1 MKKHLPISLLILL
14 VVSAIL
20 YLIPNFSITNNGQRY
35 TFINFPS
42 AFDKAYPDLALNFP
56 GQTSNYKISIESKD
70 KIDSPD
76 EWSRSASRDQ
86 KTLEQRLESIV
97 GNDYELRLNND
108 SGKIQF
114 GVTTSD
120 RIYNPTAVTS
130 QNSIFQVYSNT
141 TPSVSTTTGD
151 TTGSEKKLLDFK
163 REDFGFAE
171 VVSAPTQDQSTGQPQ
186 YTVRMPLGLFLGP
199 DKIQLIND
207 NLFSQLSLT
216 TSEAEYNASFD
227 YNQAGVPTH
236 LLVTKIT
243 SKTEAEYLRAF
254 LNTPPYKVEYQKI
267 SENFYVNNTKQVAIL
282 MAIFVLILSGAIIL
296 NRYTIKNLNLNKLLL
311 IIGLLIIY
319 IASLKLFAIPLT
331 ITNLLLMSVIVLFTL
346 FNSRVEY
353 YLTLIG
359 ILLLTKLLGFLPGFD
374 ISTGNL
380 ILIAIFTFLIWLTNY
395 VQKSDKKYI

>member
-1 MKKHLPISLLILL
+1 MKKHLPILLLILL

-42 AFDKAYPDLALNFP
+42 AIDKAYPDLALDFP
-56 GQTSNYKISIESKD
+56 GHTQSYKITIESKD
-70 KIDSPD
+70 KIDSAD
-76 EWSRSASRDQ
+76 EWSRVASRDQ
-86 KTLEQRLESIV
+86 KTLEQRLELIV
-97 GNDYELRLNND
+97 GNDYELRLKND
-108 SGKIQF
+108 SSKIRF
-114 GVTTSD
+114 DVTTSD

-130 QNSIFQVYSNT
+130 QNSTFQVYSNT
-141 TPSVSTTTGD
+141 TPSVSTTTGQAS
-151 TTGSEKKLLDFK
+151 GSEKKLLDLK

-171 VVSAPTQDQSTGQPQ
+171 VVSAPKQDQSTGQPQ

-207 NLFSQLSLT
+207 NLFSQLSVT

-236 LLVTKIT
+236 LLINKIS

-254 LNTPPYKVEYQKI
+254 LNTSPYKVEYEKV
-267 SENFYVNNTKQVAIL
+267 SENYYVNNTKQVAIL
-282 MAIFVLILSGAIIL
+282 TAIFVVILAGAIIL
-296 NRYTIKNLNLNKLLL
+296 NRYTIKNLKLNKLLL

-319 IASLKLFAIPLT
+319 FASLKLFAIPIT
-331 ITNLLLMSVIVLFTL
+331 IANLLLISVVVLFTL

-359 ILLLTKLLGFLPGFD
+359 ILFLTKLLGFLPGFD
-374 ISTGNL
+374 INTGNL
-380 ILIAIFTFLIWLTNY
+380 ILISIFTFLIWLTNY